1 MFSLIFFVAPS
12 FMLKSYWVVG
22 VQCGGG
28 GWGYVG
34 GGLQDF
40 SVSPSPLET
49 NWVFKL
55 IVFFGLKVWG

>member
-1 MFSLIFFVAPS
+1 
-12 FMLKSYWVVG
+12 MLKSYWVVG
-22 VQCGGG
+22 VQCGVG
-28 GWGYVG
+28 GWCYVG